1 MICDVKLTKIHYIC
15 AVRRIFLLLGLFL
28 FLLGCDQAE
37 IDNYFRWAPVSP
49 DGDSL
54 VVALERGYA
63 GGIPDDSLN
72 LLAGRLLAVAEKNGI
87 RQLEARSRFWNA
99 RLLNKRRHRAEA
111 VEELKKAIGLSDSAK
126 YPYDQFRF
134 RHLDIILSPR
144 SIPETHHI
152 LKQIER
158 FHSRRNDAVMLA
170 HVYIDIANIL
180 HDIGNTDRALA
191 YYMKADSLY
200 GVLGMQEFHL
210 KTSLNNASI
219 LHTLHRQDESE
230 EIVLRLL
237 DDATAKADFD
247 YYNTVRFTASEILGS
262 RSLLM
267 AAYQELEN
275 RPEYLA
281 RGHRYE
287 VALARFYLGDGDI
300 DSARLFIGKAL
311 AGIDSAEGVIV
322 RADMYRTAMEVYR
335 GSGEADS
342 VAKYAPL
349 YISASDS
356 VTRLRSAN
364 DVYAAENRSEIAK
377 YEALVRS
384 RRVTER
390 LVWCV
395 VIMGVAIIAMG
406 VCMFLLRRFHRHR
419 IEMARVQ
426 LDMERDRR
434 QLVTSSLVMAEKD
447 NVLQR
452 ILDDVGRLQKEGKI
466 PADESRQIDQAIRMH
481 VSNKADWENLA
492 TSFEKVHP
500 SFVRQLKERF
510 PRLSEG
516 DIKLAVYIKVG
527 MSTKQIARMLLLQP
541 DSVKKNRHRLRDRLG
556 LAPSE
561 SLEDLLRNLG

>member
-1 MICDVKLTKIHYIC
+1 MRK
-15 AVRRIFLLLGLFL
+15 IFLLLGLFL

-37 IDNYFRWAPVSP
+37 IDKYFRWAPVSP
-49 DGDSL
+49 EGDSL

-63 GGIPDDSLN
+63 AGISEDSLDVVADR
-72 LLAGRLLAVAEKNGI
+72 LKQLAERTGN
-87 RQLEARSRFWNA
+87 RQLEARSMFWNA

-111 VEELKKAIGLSDSAK
+111 VAELKKAVALSDSAK
-126 YPYDQFRF
+126 YPYDQARF
-134 RHLDIILSPR
+134 RHLDVILSPR
-144 SIPETHHI
+144 SIAETHHI
-152 LKQIER
+152 LKQIEK

-191 YYMKADSLY
+191 YYMRADSLY
-200 GVLGMQEFHL
+200 GAWGMQEFHL

-219 LHTLHRQDESE
+219 LHTLRRQGESE
-230 EIVLRLL
+230 EIISRLL

-247 YYNTVRFTASEILGS
+247 YYNTVMSTASEILCS
-262 RSLLM
+262 RPLLM
-267 AAYQELEN
+267 AAYQELDGLS
-275 RPEYLA
+275 EYLA
-281 RGHRYE
+281 RRRRYE
-287 VALARFYLGDGDI
+287 IALAGSYLADGDI
-300 DSARLFIGKAL
+300 DSAKIFIDKVL
-311 AGIDSAEGVIV
+311 AGIGDVEDVIV
-322 RADMYRTAMEVYR
+322 RTAMYRTALEVYR
-335 GSGEADS
+335 VTGATDS
-342 VAKYAPL
+342 VAKYASL
-349 YISASDS
+349 YVSASDS
-356 VTRLRSAN
+356 VARLRSAN
-364 DVYAAENRSEIAK
+364 EVYAAENRSEITK
-377 YEALVRS
+377 YEALVHS

-390 LVWCV
+390 LVWWI
-395 VIMGVAIIAMG
+395 VIMGVAIVAMG
-406 VCMFLLRRFHRHR
+406 VYMVLLRRFHRHR
-419 IEMARVQ
+419 IEMTRVQ

-434 QLVTSSLVMAEKD
+434 QLVTSSLVMTEKD

-452 ILDDVGRLQKEGKI
+452 ILDDIGRLQKEGKI

-500 SFVRQLKERF
+500 SFVRLLKERY

-516 DIKLAVYIKVG
+516 DVRLAVYIKVG

-556 LAPSE
+556 LAPDE

>member
-1 MICDVKLTKIHYIC
+1 MRK
-15 AVRRIFLLLGLFL
+15 IFLLLGLFL

-37 IDNYFRWAPVSP
+37 IDDYFRWGPVSP
-49 DGDSL
+49 EGDSL

-63 GGIPDDSLN
+63 AGISEDSLDV
-72 LLAGRLLAVAEKNGI
+72 LAARLQRVAEENGN

-111 VEELKKAIGLSDSAK
+111 VEELKKAISLSDSAK
-126 YPYDQFRF
+126 YPYDQARF

-144 SIPETHHI
+144 SIAETHHI
-152 LKQIER
+152 LKQIEK
-158 FHSRRNDAVMLA
+158 FHSRRDDHVMLA

-180 HDIGNTDRALA
+180 HDIGDTNRALA

-200 GVLGMQEFHL
+200 NVLGMKEFHL

-219 LHTLHRQDESE
+219 LHTMHCYDESGK
-230 EIVLRLL
+230 IITRLL
-237 DDATAKADFD
+237 DDDTAKADFD
-247 YYNTVRFTASEILGS
+247 YYNTVMFTASEILGS
-262 RSLLM
+262 RPLLM
-267 AAYQELEN
+267 NAYRELQG
-275 RPEYLA
+275 RPEYLS
-281 RGHRYE
+281 RGHHYE
-287 VALARFYLGDGDI
+287 VALAESYLADGEI
-300 DSARLFIGKAL
+300 DSALIFIKKAI
-311 AGIDSAEGVIV
+311 AGVDDVADETV
-322 RADMYRTAMEVYR
+322 RATMFRTAAEVY
-335 GSGEADS
+335 GASGERDS

-349 YISASDS
+349 YIVASDS
-356 VTRLRSAN
+356 VARLRSAN
-364 DVYAAENRSEIAK
+364 EVYTVENRSEITK
-377 YEALVRS
+377 YEALAHS

-390 LVWCV
+390 LVWLI
-395 VIMGVAIIAMG
+395 VIMGVAIVAMG
-406 VCMFLLRRFHRHR
+406 VYMVLLRRFHRHR

-434 QLVTSSLVMAEKD
+434 QLVTSSLVMTEKD
-447 NVLQR
+447 NVLQM
-452 ILDDVGRLQKEGKI
+452 ILDDIGRLQKEGKI
-466 PADESRQIDQAIRMH
+466 PVDESRQIDQAIRMH

-500 SFVRQLKERF
+500 SFVRLLKERY
-510 PRLSEG
+510 PKLSEG

-556 LAPSE
+556 LEPEE

>member
-1 MICDVKLTKIHYIC
+1 MRK
-15 AVRRIFLLLGLFL
+15 IFLVLGLFL

-37 IDNYFRWAPVSP
+37 IDDYFRWSPVSP
-49 DGDSL
+49 YGDSL

-63 GGIPDDSLN
+63 AGIPEDSLN
-72 LLAGRLLAVAEKNGI
+72 LLAARLQRVAEENSN

-111 VEELKKAIGLSDSAK
+111 VEELKKAISLSDSAK
-126 YPYDQFRF
+126 YPYDQARF

-144 SIPETHHI
+144 SIAETHHI
-152 LKQIER
+152 LKQIEK
-158 FHSRRNDAVMLA
+158 FHSRRDDHVMLA

-180 HDIGNTDRALA
+180 HDIGDTNRALA

-200 GVLGMQEFHL
+200 NVLGMKEFHL

-219 LHTLHRQDESE
+219 LHTMHCYAESGK
-230 EIVLRLL
+230 IITRLL
-237 DDATAKADFD
+237 DDDTAKADFD
-247 YYNTVRFTASEILGS
+247 YYNTVMFTASEILGS
-262 RSLLM
+262 RPLLM
-267 AAYQELEN
+267 NAYRELQG
-275 RPEYLA
+275 RPEYLS
-281 RGHRYE
+281 RGHHYE
-287 VALARFYLGDGDI
+287 VVLAESYLADGEI
-300 DSARLFIGKAL
+300 DSALIFIKKAI
-311 AGIDSAEGVIV
+311 AGVDDVADETV
-322 RADMYRTAMEVYR
+322 RATMFRTAAEVY
-335 GSGEADS
+335 GASGERDS

-349 YISASDS
+349 YIVASDS
-356 VTRLRSAN
+356 VARLRSAN
-364 DVYAAENRSEIAK
+364 EVYTVENRSEITK
-377 YEALVRS
+377 YEALAHS

-390 LVWCV
+390 LVWLI
-395 VIMGVAIIAMG
+395 VIMGVAIVAMG
-406 VCMFLLRRFHRHR
+406 VYMVLLRRFHRHR

-434 QLVTSSLVMAEKD
+434 QLVTSSLVMTEKD
-447 NVLQR
+447 NVLQM
-452 ILDDVGRLQKEGKI
+452 ILDDIGRLQKEGKI
-466 PADESRQIDQAIRMH
+466 PVDESRQIDQAIRMH

-500 SFVRQLKERF
+500 SFVRLLKERY
-510 PRLSEG
+510 PKLSEG

-556 LAPSE
+556 LEPEE

>member
-1 MICDVKLTKIHYIC
+1 MRKIFS
-15 AVRRIFLLLGLFL
+15 VLGLFL

-37 IDNYFRWAPVSP
+37 IDEYFRWAPVSP
-49 DGDSL
+49 EGDSL

-63 GGIPDDSLN
+63 AGISEDSLDVV
-72 LLAGRLLAVAEKNGI
+72 AGRLRQLADRKDN

-111 VEELKKAIGLSDSAK
+111 VEELKIAISLSDSAK
-126 YPYDQFRF
+126 YPYDQARF
-134 RHLDIILSPR
+134 RHLDVILSPR
-144 SIPETHHI
+144 SIAETHHI
-152 LKQIER
+152 LKQIEK

-191 YYMKADSLY
+191 YYMRADSLY
-200 GVLGMQEFHL
+200 GVLDMQEFHL

-219 LHTLHRQDESE
+219 LHTLRRQEESE
-230 EIVLRLL
+230 QIISRLL

-247 YYNTVRFTASEILGS
+247 YYNTVMFTASEILGS
-262 RSLLM
+262 RLLLM
-267 AAYQELEN
+267 EAYQELAG

-281 RGHRYE
+281 RGRRYE
-287 VALARFYLGDGDI
+287 IALSESYLADGDI
-300 DSARLFIGKAL
+300 DSAKIFIGKAL
-311 AGIDSAEGVIV
+311 AGIDDVADVIV
-322 RADMYRTAMEVYR
+322 RADMYRTALEVY
-335 GSGEADS
+335 EATGATDS

-356 VTRLRSAN
+356 VARLRSAN
-364 DVYAAENRSEIAK
+364 EVYAAENRSEITR
-377 YEALVRS
+377 YEALAHS

-390 LVWCV
+390 LVWWIV
-395 VIMGVAIIAMG
+395 VMGVAIVAMG
-406 VCMFLLRRFHRHR
+406 VYMLLLRRFHRHR

-434 QLVTSSLVMAEKD
+434 QLVTSSLVMTEKD

-466 PADESRQIDQAIRMH
+466 PTDESRQIDQAIRMH

-500 SFVRQLKERF
+500 SFVRLLKERY
-510 PRLSEG
+510 PKLSEG

-556 LAPSE
+556 LAPDE